1 MFKDIMLLTIP
12 FFISFLSFL
21 IPSSLAANTW
31 AGSNLYYAAGL
42 STAEQDSL
50 FSALQSAGVK
60 VLRVW
65 LDGESSGQKGT
76 TFTSYSSLEP
86 NTVGTYDD
94 QVLNL
99 LDDVMYNAAT
109 NYGIKLLIS
118 MYSFNSL
125 NAGDAYSKA
134 YTVDGFYTNS
144 AAISAFENRI
154 WHILYHVNPH
164 NGKQWLD
171 CNDYIFA
178 FEAQNE
184 AFSVDVS
191 ISLLCQCTRFH
202 PPFKPQNKCP

>member
-1 MFKDIMLLTIP
+1 MLLTVP
-12 FFISFLSFL
+12 FLVSFLSFL
-21 IPSSLAANTW
+21 IPSSYGANTW

-42 STAEQDSL
+42 TTAEQDSL

-76 TFTSYSSLEP
+76 TFPTYSSLEP
-86 NTVGTYDD
+86 ETVGTYDD

-125 NAGDAYSKA
+125 NAGDVYSKA
-134 YTVDGFYTNS
+134 YTVEGFYTNS
-144 AAISAFENRI
+144 AAISAFENRL

-171 CNDYIFA
+171 CNEYIFA

-191 ISLLCQCTRFH
+191 VLSALPTYPFH
-202 PPFKPQNKCP
+202 PSPTAE

>member
-1 MFKDIMLLTIP
+1 MLLTVP
-12 FFISFLSFL
+12 FLISLLSSL
-21 IPSSLAANTW
+21 IPSSYAANAW

-42 STAEQDSL
+42 TTAEQDSL

-76 TFTSYSSLEP
+76 TFPSYSSLEP
-86 NTVGTYDD
+86 ETVGTYDD

-109 NYGIKLLIS
+109 NYGIKFLIS

-125 NAGDAYSKA
+125 NAGDAYSNA
-134 YTVDGFYTNS
+134 YTVEGFYTNS
-144 AAISAFENRI
+144 AAISAFENRL
-154 WHILYHVNPH
+154 WHVLYHVNPN
-164 NGKQWLD
+164 NGKQWLN
-171 CNDYIFA
+171 CNEYIFA

-191 ISLLCQCTRFH
+191 VSLLCLLYLSH
-202 PPFKPQNKCP
+202 PSFPLQNKY